1 MRLIPVRLKTF
12 SSKCTQKCHRK
23 GFLIEVNCC
32 NFHGIGMRK
41 EFCPFWGGWIEVKGS
56 YKVWKLRLNDIK
68 GLLVS
73 LNSEFKDVIMQTLRT
88 ILDSHFSKK
97 YGSLG
102 HILEVNFQVFSTY
115 IITISPSMHC
125 WYQSPN
131 ISRAKWKYLVLLV

>member
-1 MRLIPVRLKTF
+1 MRLIPLRLTAF
-12 SSKCTQKCHRK
+12 SSNCTQKCHRK
-23 GFLIEVNCC
+23 GFLIEVNCY
-32 NFHGIGMRK
+32 NFHGIDLRK

-73 LNSEFKDVIMQTLRT
+73 LSKLIQRCDNANSKNYSWFTLQFFFRC
-88 ILDSHFSKK
+88 
-97 YGSLG
+97 LG

-131 ISRAKWKYLVLLV
+131 ISRAKCKYLV